1 MALEQLVE
9 GQGSS
14 SLEGTE
20 ARLTQTGLWRRL
32 KTAQSPASSQP
43 PAQNQPAQ
51 AIVGKVG
58 QGALEPAIKKVLDH
72 LWPRDGGDAFIR
84 LCPLTGSSTISPTV
98 QILRLRCLLI
108 AKSAISNRVQ
118 VKHSERGTYPQ
129 LETLPKAQRT
139 RGLSPAYQSNFLGL
153 ITTSCTNLIKFHPQI
168 LNQTSAFRLNF
179 KTFVVDS
186 RSNNLNALIQKRH

>member
-1 MALEQLVE
+1 M
-9 GQGSS
+9 
-14 SLEGTE
+14 
-20 ARLTQTGLWRRL
+20 GLWRRL

-58 QGALEPAIKKVLDH
+58 QGAPKPAIKKVLDH

-108 AKSAISNRVQ
+108 VKSAISNRAQ

-139 RGLSPAYQSNFLGL
+139 RGLSPAYQSNFFCHIKVLAQ
-153 ITTSCTNLIKFHPQI
+153 ILIKFHLQNINQASTSKFQPNLSISTKLKLQN
-168 LNQTSAFRLNF
+168 LNQT
-179 KTFVVDS
+179 
-186 RSNNLNALIQKRH
+186 